1 MEIYLK
7 LFDVLFPV
15 FFVVGIGYYLG
26 KKNPK
31 IDTTFITNFAANI
44 GTPAM
49 IIYALNPINISFD
62 IFKDYFWYYLI
73 AIIGFSFIGII
84 FLFIQN
90 TKDIIRELPPF
101 VMPNT
106 GNMGL
111 PICLFAYGSQGLGV
125 SAAISALIILCH
137 FTLGVFLAARKF
149 SIDVIIK
156 SPPFYAIIIAVIV
169 LYYEFKLPTFVENTT
184 FLLMYAT
191 IFLILMSLGIALTR
205 LKVFSINKAIFS
217 SIGRVIL
224 GPLIGYLL
232 ILYFKLDGFA
242 AGVLLIQCSMPS
254 AILNYLVGSIYS
266 PKKIVDSVASMI
278 VVSTLMSFITIPL
291 VVFFALKYFN

>member
-1 MEIYLK
+1 MDIYLK
-7 LFDVLFPV
+7 LFEVLFPV

-31 IDTTFITNFAANI
+31 IDTTFITNFAANV

-49 IIYALNPINISFD
+49 IIYALTSTGISFE
-62 IFKDYFWYYLI
+62 IFTNYFWYYLI
-73 AIIGFSFIGII
+73 AIIIFTIIGTI
-84 FLFIQN
+84 FLFILN

-125 SAAISALIILCH
+125 AAAISALIILCH
-137 FTLGVFLAARKF
+137 FTLGVFLADRKF
-149 SIDVIIK
+149 NFNVILK
-156 SPPFYAIIIAVIV
+156 SPPFYAIIISVFI
-169 LYYEFKLPTFVENTT
+169 LSFKIKTPVFIENTT

-205 LKVFSINKAIFS
+205 FKVFSFKKAFIS
-217 SIGRVIL
+217 SIGRVIA
-224 GPLIGYLL
+224 GPIVGYLL
-232 ILYFKLDGFA
+232 IKYFNLTGFA

-254 AILNYLVGSIYS
+254 AVLNYLVASIYS
-266 PKKIVDSVASMI
+266 PKKVVDSVASTI
-278 VVSTLMSFITIPL
+278 VVSTLMSFFTIPL
-291 VVFFALKYFN
+291 VVFFSLKYFY

>member
-1 MEIYLK
+1 MEIYIK
-7 LFDVLFPV
+7 LFEVLFPV

-31 IDTTFITNFAANI
+31 IDTSFITNFAANI
-44 GTPAM
+44 GTPGM
-49 IIYALNPINISFD
+49 IIYSITSTNISFD
-62 IFKDYFWYYLI
+62 IFKDYFWYYFIAMTFFALI
-73 AIIGFSFIGII
+73 GVL
-84 FLFIQN
+84 FLFCLK

-101 VMPNT
+101 IMPNT

-125 SAAISALIILCH
+125 SASISALIILAH
-137 FTLGVFLAARKF
+137 FTLGIFLADRRF
-149 SIDVIIK
+149 NINVILK
-156 SPPFYAIIIAVIV
+156 NPPFYAIIISVII
-169 LYYEFKLPTFVENTT
+169 LYFKVEVPLFIENTT

-191 IFLILMSLGIALTR
+191 IFLILMSLGISLTR
-205 LKVFSINKAIFS
+205 FKVFSFKRALIS

-224 GPLIGYLL
+224 GPLVGFLL
-232 ILYFKLDGFA
+232 IRYFNLEGFA

-254 AILNYLVGSIYS
+254 AVLNYLVASIYS
-266 PKKIVDSVASMI
+266 PKKIVDSVASTI
-278 VVSTLMSFITIPL
+278 VVSTVMSFITIPI

>member
-1 MEIYLK
+1 MEIYIK

-31 IDTTFITNFAANI
+31 IDTTFITNFAANV

-62 IFKDYFWYYLI
+62 IFKSYFWYYLI
-73 AIIGFSFIGII
+73 AIFGFFIIGYI
-84 FLFIQN
+84 FLFLLK

-111 PICLFAYGSQGLGV
+111 PICLFAYGTQGLGV
-125 SAAISALIILCH
+125 AAAISALIILCH
-137 FTLGVFLAARKF
+137 FTLGVFLADRRF
-149 SIDVIIK
+149 SFNVIIK
-156 SPPFYAIIIAVIV
+156 SPPFYAIIIAVIL
-169 LYYEFKLPTFVENTT
+169 LYFRIKLPVFIENTT

-205 LKVFSINKAIFS
+205 LKVFSVNKAIIS
-217 SIGRVIL
+217 SIGRVIV
-224 GPLIGYLL
+224 GPIIGYLL
-232 ILYFKLDGFA
+232 IIFFNLDGIA

-254 AILNYLVGSIYS
+254 AVLNYLVGSIYS
-266 PKKIVDSVASMI
+266 PKKIVDNVASMI

>member
-1 MEIYLK
+1 MLIYLK
-7 LFDVLFPV
+7 LFEVLFPV

-31 IDTTFITNFAANI
+31 IDTAFITNFAANV
-44 GTPAM
+44 GTPSM
-49 IIYALNPINISFD
+49 ILYALNPINISFD
-62 IFKDYFWYYLI
+62 VFKYYFGYYVI
-73 AIIGFSFIGII
+73 AIIGFILIGII
-84 FLFIQN
+84 CLFIQN
-90 TKDIIRELPPF
+90 TKDIVRELPPLI
-101 VMPNT
+101 MPNT

-125 SAAISALIILCH
+125 SASISALIILCH

-156 SPPFYAIIIAVIV
+156 SPPFYAIIVAVIL
-169 LYYEFKLPTFVENTT
+169 LYYDYHLPVFIENTT

-205 LKVFSINKAIFS
+205 FKVFSFKKALVC
-217 SIGRVIL
+217 SIGRVIV
-224 GPLIGYLL
+224 GPIIGFLL
-232 ILYFKLDGFA
+232 IKYFKLTGFA

-254 AILNYLVGSIYS
+254 AVLNYLVASIYS
-266 PKKIVDSVASMI
+266 PKKIIDSVASTI
-278 VVSTLMSFITIPL
+278 VVSTVMSFFTIPI